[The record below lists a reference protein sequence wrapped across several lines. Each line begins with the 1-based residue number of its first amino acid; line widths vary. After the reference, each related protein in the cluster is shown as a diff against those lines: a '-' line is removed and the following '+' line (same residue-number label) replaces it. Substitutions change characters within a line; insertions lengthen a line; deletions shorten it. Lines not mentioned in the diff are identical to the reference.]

1 MVEGWDKA
9 KIVILS
15 LAMACLGLGRKLSTK
30 LVIPTGTELG
40 NKDQLYF
47 FSNPNP
53 TLNGWDLAKGSLKKS
68 IT

>member
-1 MVEGWDKA
+1 MVEGRDKA

-15 LAMACLGLGRKLSTK
+15 LAMACLGLGRKLSPK

-53 TLNGWDLAKGSLKKS
+53 TLNG
-68 IT
+68 